1 MVNLLQPIEDCI
13 MYLDEL
19 SEMDLAI
26 LRYEELISEMGFKSS
41 LEFMMYLAY
50 SCSENNIKG

>member
-1 MVNLLQPIEDCI
+1 

-50 SCSENNIKG
+50 SCSENNIKW